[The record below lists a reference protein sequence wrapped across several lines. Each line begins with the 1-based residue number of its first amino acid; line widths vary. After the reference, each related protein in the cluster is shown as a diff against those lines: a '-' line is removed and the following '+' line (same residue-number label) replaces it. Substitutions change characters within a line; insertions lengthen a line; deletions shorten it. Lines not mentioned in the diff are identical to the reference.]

1 MTKASP
7 TTMLPKSA
15 LPYDFGHTLNN
26 AVRVMGSPII
36 SEIREELRTIWKN
49 VTKQLRRYGHA
60 VRFLSKERAEL
71 LEYRLTAS
79 FGFRVLSVLHSY
91 PKSGE
96 QITFEQVKKL
106 ANRVNPNVPSGE
118 KVVVTT
124 IPKADGGKR
133 PIIIFGRVARA
144 NQSMARD
151 LIHMACG
158 QSKFEYARKGRR
170 RDKLMQAINN
180 ANKNGGVRALGTFDI
195 KDCFGSIRLS
205 AVETVIPI
213 SRRIIRNTLFVP
225 DETLIQMNT
234 NLLSEHAVR
243 AGLPQG
249 GLSSP
254 VVAGLVI
261 EPCLEKVA
269 AKFRGS
275 YLDDISIGGGM
286 VEEVE
291 AGLDTLAEAF
301 ASQYPGSPLF
311 EKCSAAF
318 KIGHQQDVLG
328 YWPRP
333 NPKANGG
340 GLRFSPSNK
349 AIRRFYIRMATEL
362 LLLPYAKWADKME
375 EAAYAFAASAKSWNG
390 AHAGR
395 ENLITVF
402 ATEIEP
408 LLEAAHKEVLG
419 AIDAGV
425 SMTAARALAAK
436 RASEEIPNIVLANT
450 NGLLD
455 W

>member
-1 MTKASP
+1 MKIAP
-7 TTMLPKSA
+7 IAMLPKSA
-15 LPYDFGHTLNN
+15 LPYDFGHTLNH
-26 AVRVMGSPII
+26 AVRVMGSPIMP
-36 SEIREELRTIWKN
+36 EVRHELRTIWKN
-49 VTKQLRRYGHA
+49 LSKQLRRYGHA
-60 VRFLSKERAEL
+60 VRFLSQERAEQ

-79 FGFRVLSVLHSY
+79 FGFRVVSALIGY

-124 IPKADGGKR
+124 MPKADGGKR

-158 QSKFEYARKGRR
+158 HSKFEYARKGRG
-170 RDKLMQAINN
+170 RDKLMQAIDN

-195 KDCFGSIRLS
+195 KDCFGSMRLS
-205 AVETVIPI
+205 AVQTVIPI

-261 EPCLEKVA
+261 EPCLEKVS

-275 YLDDISIGGGM
+275 YLDDISIGGGT

-291 AGLDTLAEAF
+291 AGLDTFSGAC

-311 EKCSAAF
+311 EKCRAAF
-318 KIGHQQDVLG
+318 KIGQHQDILG
-328 YWPRP
+328 YWARP

-340 GLRFSPSNK
+340 GLRYSPSNK
-349 AIRRFYIRMATEL
+349 AIRRFYVRLATEL
-362 LLLPYAKWADKME
+362 LMLPYTKWADKME

-390 AHAGR
+390 ALAGR

-402 ATEIEP
+402 AMEIEP
-408 LLEAAHKEVLG
+408 LLNAAHQEVQG
-419 AIDAGV
+419 VIDAGLPMSAV
-425 SMTAARALAAK
+425 RALAAK
-436 RASEEIPNIVLANT
+436 RGSEIMPEIVLADT
-450 NGLLD
+450 NGLLN